1 MSKPIVSEFDCAT
14 GVLTTREMTD
24 DEYAAHKLF
33 VKESE
38 ENRKAQEKA
47 DADRASAA
55 SSAAAKLAAL
65 GLTPDE
71 IAALRG

>member
-1 MSKPIVSEFDCAT
+1 MSKPIVSEFNCTT

-24 DEYAAHKLF
+24 EEYAAHQIIA
-33 VKESE
+33 KENE
-38 ENRKAQEKA
+38 ESRKAQEAA
-47 DADRASAA
+47 DAERAAA
-55 SSAAAKLAAL
+55 ATSAAAKLAAL